1 MANLGNYSPEDVTMM
16 ISNDIFGTH
25 TISGMADGTFISYE
39 RSVDRATLYVGS
51 DLTSARVLRRNK
63 SGTVSLTLHQ
73 SAESN
78 DVLSMIAL
86 RDEEAHDNSYLFS
99 VTIKDLSGR
108 SVFFAPEAFIGNDP
122 TTSYSTDLETRDW
135 TITVTSVERHTGGNA
150 KINPEN
156 QATLATLGYTVEDQ
170 WKAN

>member
-1 MANLGNYSPEDVTMM
+1 MAQLGNYSPEDVTMV
-16 ISNDIFGTH
+16 ISNDKFGTH

-39 RSVDRATLYVGS
+39 RSVERATLYVGS

-63 SGTVSLTLHQ
+63 SGTVSVTLHQ

-122 TTSYSTDLETRDW
+122 MTSYSTDLETREW
-135 TITVTSVERHTGGNA
+135 TITVTSVERYTGGNA
-150 KINPEN
+150 KVNPEVE
-156 QATLATLGYTVEDQ
+156 ATLQTLGYTVEDK
-170 WKAN
+170 WKTN